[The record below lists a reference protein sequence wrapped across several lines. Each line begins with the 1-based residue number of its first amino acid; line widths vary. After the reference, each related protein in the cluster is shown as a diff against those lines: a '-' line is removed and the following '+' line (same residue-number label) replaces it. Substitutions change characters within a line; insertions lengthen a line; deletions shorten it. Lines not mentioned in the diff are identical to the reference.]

1 MPNQNRN
8 LDKNNIACLF
18 LVATAFSMP
27 FVCVHK
33 INAFKNWSKCH
44 QICLFLLHA
53 TKQFMFK
60 MRPLEKYGGMFFRKS
75 YIRICQETI
84 GVRGDGYNDVD
95 NIFLYIYMGI
105 ETDNF

>member
-1 MPNQNRN
+1 
-8 LDKNNIACLF
+8 
-18 LVATAFSMP
+18 
-27 FVCVHK
+27 
-33 INAFKNWSKCH
+33 
-44 QICLFLLHA
+44 
-53 TKQFMFK
+53 MFK